1 MKHKRLAAAV
11 LAAAVVLAGCGSAA
25 NRAAPAG
32 SGPAP
37 AGSGTVPQSTA
48 DTAVQTAQKD
58 RITEQFTLE
67 KTIRDEYGITQKLTI
82 HVPQLVCDSPDAA
95 YLNEELA
102 AMYAADFR
110 QYEDSPEIE
119 PQQDEWSPEI
129 YINWDAYWYG
139 DCVSLVVFRYDGG
152 TDPIYSQGWCF
163 DFAAGHKLSVT
174 ELLMCMGLD
183 PDAVQQQ
190 MLRQAMQT
198 FDRHMAQGGYY
209 EGLLSGGNLASMR
222 MNTLENNQLEDLCLL
237 LPEQNRLVLRGGCS
251 STAGSGWRQLDVE
264 IPLQAADPQ
273 PQTVLTDTYGSA
285 SVQLEGTQGTITL
298 RRTPETAAWD
308 TDYGIRLEQDRTFPI
323 LGIYN
328 EYIDLCIGELGAS
341 FHPVVYLLTK
351 DGVVEYVDVLRCLMS
366 GNVLVCQD
374 PIYIANQ
381 GVALERSGEEV
392 ILHQEDGSVLELAP
406 LTAEWNGQEIPSEAV
421 GAFNEMADD
430 RFNWMDVESN
440 GLVQMG
446 VQDNNVFYQGYANYL
461 GVVPEGMV
469 LGVST
474 SETADGMPGIT
485 FVAAVKYDLYNETLN
500 LTMIDGQ
507 NPFAEGKTQL
517 QLTRC
522 PDN

>member
-11 LAAAVVLAGCGSAA
+11 LAAALWLTGCGGAA
-25 NRAAPAG
+25 APAAPAG
-32 SGPAP
+32 SGA
-37 AGSGTVPQSTA
+37 AAQSTA

-298 RRTPETAAWD
+298 RRTPETAAWAA
-308 TDYGIRLEQDRTFPI
+308 DYGIRLEQDHTYPI

-328 EYIDLCIGELGAS
+328 EYTDLCIGELGAS
-341 FHPVVYLLTK
+341 FHPVVYLLTR
-351 DGVVEYVDVLRCLMS
+351 DGVVEYVDVLHCLMFGS
-366 GNVLVCQD
+366 ALVCQD

-381 GVALERSGEEV
+381 GVALERSGSEV
-392 ILHQEDGSVLELAP
+392 NLRREDGSVLELAP
-406 LTAEWNGQEIPSEAV
+406 LTAEWNAQEIPSEAV
-421 GAFNEMADD
+421 GAFNDMSDD
-430 RFNWMDVESN
+430 QFDWMDVESN
-440 GLVQMG
+440 GSVQMG
-446 VQDNNVFYQGYANYL
+446 VQDNNVFYQGYADYL

>member
-11 LAAAVVLAGCGSAA
+11 LAAALWLTGCGGAA
-25 NRAAPAG
+25 APAAPAG
-32 SGPAP
+32 SGA
-37 AGSGTVPQSTA
+37 ASQSAA
-48 DTAVQTAQKD
+48 DTAVRTAQKD
-58 RITEQFTLE
+58 RITEQFALE
-67 KTIRDEYGITQKLTI
+67 KTIRDEYGITQKLNI
-82 HVPQLVCDSPDAA
+82 HVPQLVCDSPDAE
-95 YLNEELA
+95 YINNELA
-102 AMYAADFR
+102 AMYAAEYRD
-110 QYEDSPEIE
+110 YESY
-119 PQQDEWSPEI
+119 PQAEVSQDEWCPQI
-129 YINWDAYWYG
+129 YIDWDAYWYG
-139 DCVSLVVFRYDGG
+139 DCVSLVVRSYYGG

-163 DFAAGHKLSVT
+163 DFATGKQIFVT
-174 ELLMCMGLD
+174 EMLQRMGLD

-190 MLRQAMQT
+190 MLRGAMQT
-198 FDRHMAQGGYY
+198 FDRRMAQGGYY

-222 MNTLENNQLEDLCLL
+222 MNTLENNQLDDLCLL
-237 LPEQNRLVLRGGCS
+237 LPEPDRLVLRGGCS
-251 STAGSGWRQLDVE
+251 SPAGSGWRQLDVE

-308 TDYGIRLEQDRTFPI
+308 ADYGIRLEQDRTYPI

-341 FHPVVYLLTK
+341 FHPVVYLLTQ
-351 DGVVEYVDVLRCLMS
+351 DGVVEYVDVLHCLMFGS
-366 GNVLVCQD
+366 ALVCQD

-381 GVALERSGEEV
+381 GVALERSGSEV
-392 ILHQEDGSVLELAP
+392 NLRQEDGSVLELAP
-406 LTAEWNGQEIPSEAV
+406 LTAEWNAQEIPSEAV
-421 GAFNEMADD
+421 GAFNDMSDNQFD
-430 RFNWMDVESN
+430 WMDVESN
-440 GLVQMG
+440 GCVQMG
-446 VQDNNVFYQGYANYL
+446 VQDNSVFYQGYADYL

-485 FVAAVKYDLYNETLN
+485 FVAAVKYDLFNETLN

-517 QLTRC
+517 QLIRC
-522 PDN
+522 PDY

>member
-11 LAAAVVLAGCGSAA
+11 LAAALWLTGCGGAA
-25 NRAAPAG
+25 SPAAPAG
-32 SGPAP
+32 SGA
-37 AGSGTVPQSTA
+37 ASQSAA

-67 KTIRDEYGITQKLTI
+67 KTVRNEWGSAQKLTI
-82 HVPQLVCDSPDAA
+82 HVPQLVCDSPDAE
-95 YLNEELA
+95 YINDELA
-102 AMYAADFR
+102 AMYAAEYRD
-110 QYEDSPEIE
+110 YESY
-119 PQQDEWSPEI
+119 PQAEVSQDEWCPQT
-129 YINWDAYWYG
+129 YIDWDAYWYG
-139 DCVSLVVFRYDGG
+139 DCVSLVVRSYYGG
-152 TDPIYSQGWCF
+152 TDPGYSRGWCF
-163 DFAAGHKLSVT
+163 DFATEKQVSVT
-174 ELLMCMGLD
+174 EMLQRMGLD

-190 MLRQAMQT
+190 MLREAMQT

-308 TDYGIRLEQDRTFPI
+308 TDYGIRLEQDRTYPI

-328 EYIDLCIGELGAS
+328 EYVDVCIGELGAS

-351 DGVVEYVDVLRCLMS
+351 DGVVEYVDVLHCLMFGS
-366 GNVLVCQD
+366 ALVCQD

-381 GVALERSGEEV
+381 GVALERSGSEV
-392 ILHQEDGSVLELAP
+392 NLRQEDGSVLELAP
-406 LTAEWNGQEIPSEAV
+406 LTAEWNAQEIPSEAV
-421 GAFNEMADD
+421 GAFNDMSDNQFD
-430 RFNWMDVESN
+430 WMDVESN
-440 GLVQMG
+440 GCVQMG

-517 QLTRC
+517 QLIRC
-522 PDN
+522 PDP

>member
-11 LAAAVVLAGCGSAA
+11 LAAALWLTGCGGA
-25 NRAAPAG
+25 AAPA
-32 SGPAP
+32 AP
-37 AGSGTVPQSTA
+37 ASSGAASQSAA

-67 KTIRDEYGITQKLTI
+67 KTIRNDHNITYRLNI
-82 HVPQLVCDSPDAA
+82 HVPQLVCDGPEAA
-95 YLNEELA
+95 YLNYELA
-102 AMYAADFR
+102 AMYAAEFR
-110 QYEDSPEIE
+110 EYEDSPEIE
-119 PQQDEWSPEI
+119 PQQDEGSPDT

-152 TDPIYSQGWCF
+152 LDPGYSRGWCF
-163 DFAAGHKLSVT
+163 DFATEKQVSVT
-174 ELLMCMGLD
+174 EMLQRMGLD

-190 MLRQAMQT
+190 MLRGAMQT

-251 STAGSGWRQLDVE
+251 STAGWGWRQLDVE

-308 TDYGIRLEQDRTFPI
+308 ADYGIRLEQDRTFPI

-328 EYIDLCIGELGAS
+328 EYVDVCIGEIGAS

-351 DGVVEYVDVLRCLMS
+351 DGVVEYVDVLRCLIS
-366 GNVLVCQD
+366 GNALVCQD

-381 GVALERSGEEV
+381 GVALERSGKEV

-406 LTAEWNGQEIPSEAV
+406 LTAEWNAQEIPSEAV
-421 GAFNEMADD
+421 GAFNDMSDNQFD
-430 RFNWMDVESN
+430 WMDVKSN
-440 GLVQMG
+440 GSVQMG
-446 VQDNNVFYQGYANYL
+446 VQDNNVFYQGYADYL

-485 FVAAVKYDLYNETLN
+485 FVAAVKYDLFNETLN

-517 QLTRC
+517 QLIRC
-522 PDN
+522 PDP

>member
-11 LAAAVVLAGCGSAA
+11 LAAALWLTGCGGAA
-25 NRAAPAG
+25 APAAPAG
-32 SGPAP
+32 SGA
-37 AGSGTVPQSTA
+37 ASQSTA

-67 KTIRDEYGITQKLTI
+67 KTVRNEWGSAQKLTI
-82 HVPQLVCDSPDAA
+82 HVPQLVCDSPDAE
-95 YLNEELA
+95 YINNELA
-102 AMYAADFR
+102 AMYAVEYRD
-110 QYEDSPEIE
+110 YESY
-119 PQQDEWSPEI
+119 PQAEVSQDEWCPQI
-129 YINWDAYWYG
+129 YIDWDAYWYG
-139 DCVSLVVFRYDGG
+139 DCVSLVVRSYYGG

>member
-1 MKHKRLAAAV
+1 
-11 LAAAVVLAGCGSAA
+11 
-25 NRAAPAG
+25 
-32 SGPAP
+32 
-37 AGSGTVPQSTA
+37 
-48 DTAVQTAQKD
+48 
-58 RITEQFTLE
+58 
-67 KTIRDEYGITQKLTI
+67 
-82 HVPQLVCDSPDAA
+82 
-95 YLNEELA
+95 
-102 AMYAADFR
+102 MYAADFR

-139 DCVSLVVFRYDGG
+139 DCVSLVVSSYYGG